1 MTGWIAP
8 MLIGAQQPAFDDPD
22 FIYELKLDGIR
33 CIASMCDGKLQLYN
47 KRGQRLLQRF
57 PELDDA
63 GAQIKTDCILDGE
76 LYVFKDGVTDFTEIQ
91 KRMMLSDPFRIK
103 LAAGKHP
110 AVFTAFDI
118 LCVED
123 EQLMR
128 RPLMER
134 KQILSEMIMENTRIN
149 VSRFVEGYGISLFS
163 LTEETKLEG
172 IVAKRRTSLYH
183 PGRRTKEWIK
193 CKNLLDDDF
202 VITGM
207 IPKDNGA
214 CSLILAQYDQGSLIY
229 RGHVTLG
236 VSSAMLSGQT
246 STRGRCPFHP
256 LPAGNEHALWFDPF
270 LVGTVRFMHFMTGGG
285 LRQPVFKGFREDKRP
300 EECVVKERE

>member
-1 MTGWIAP
+1 
-8 MLIGAQQPAFDDPD
+8 
-22 FIYELKLDGIR
+22 
-33 CIASMCDGKLQLYN
+33 
-47 KRGQRLLQRF
+47 
-57 PELDDA
+57 
-63 GAQIKTDCILDGE
+63 
-76 LYVFKDGVTDFTEIQ
+76 
-91 KRMMLSDPFRIK
+91 
-103 LAAGKHP
+103 
-110 AVFTAFDI
+110 
-118 LCVED
+118 
-123 EQLMR
+123 
-128 RPLMER
+128 MER

-149 VSRFVEGYGISLFS
+149 VSRFVEGHGISLFS